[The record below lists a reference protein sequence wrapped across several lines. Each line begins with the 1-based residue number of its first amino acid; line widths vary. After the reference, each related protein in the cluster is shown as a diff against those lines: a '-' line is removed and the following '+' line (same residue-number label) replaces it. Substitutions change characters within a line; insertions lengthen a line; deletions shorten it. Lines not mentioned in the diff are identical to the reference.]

1 MQYKIS
7 GTKSAEPRPY
17 EAEHRQVARW
27 AAAEGMVLL
36 KNEENTLPLDPTAKV
51 ALYGIGAIATIKGG
65 SGSGDVNTREIVHI
79 ADGIRNAGVTLA
91 NEAWLEDAKTRY
103 YEARYAWRDVIW
115 KKVDEGQR
123 MFYAMAQTPFVTP
136 SGKEPVR
143 EDADTAIY
151 VIARTAGEGADRH
164 NVEGDYQLTKQERT
178 ELEQICALYD
188 KVVVVIN
195 SGSLIDLSFLDEE
208 PHITAVLYAVQP
220 GMEAGNAIA
229 DVLFGKVCPSG
240 KLTDSW
246 TYKYEDFPNAETF
259 SYLSG
264 LEKEYYHEGIYV
276 GYRYFD
282 TFDVPV
288 RYPFGFGLSYT
299 EFSVRETGVTLDKTG
314 SVPLV
319 RVLAE
324 VTNTGAVAGKE
335 VVQVYASCPGT
346 RLNKEYRRLAAFKK
360 TGLLEPGASEE
371 VEMVL
376 SLYDLA
382 SYDEAQAA
390 WILEQGDVIL
400 YVGTCIAN
408 AAPVRAIN
416 VAEEIIF
423 TKTEHICPI
432 QEALEEKQSDA
443 EMTAVKR
450 AADLKEVQE
459 SGLTVAQADVKIE
472 TITYDPGY
480 EDTDPEVRAF
490 VDTLSV
496 DQMIQLVTGDI
507 SAGQG
512 STIGS
517 AGSRVPGSAA
527 QTSGCAEEQGLPS
540 IVLADGP
547 AGLRL
552 NTSYQMINGVP
563 KKEDFS
569 KAIEGGFFYRGTE
582 TTEGETYYQYTTAI
596 PVGTLLAQ
604 TWDPAVVMACGRIVA
619 EEMEEFG
626 VELWLAP
633 GMNIHRN
640 PLCGRNFEYYAED
653 PLLSGIIAAAM
664 TLGVEQNPKCGVTI
678 KHFACNSQ
686 EDNRKGSDS
695 ILTER
700 TLREIYLKAFEIA
713 VKEAHPKSIMTSY
726 NLVNGVH
733 AANNYD
739 LCTKAARN
747 EWGFDGMIM
756 TDWTT
761 THQDPRCNAAGCVRA
776 GNDVTMPGE
785 PADHEN
791 IRQELEDGTL
801 DIRDLKRSVARVVRC
816 VWALTGK

>member
-7 GTKSAEPRPY
+7 GTRSADPRPY
-17 EAEHRQVARW
+17 EAEHRLIARK
-27 AAAEGMVLL
+27 AATQGMVLL
-36 KNEENTLPLDPTAKV
+36 KNEGKTLPLDPTAKV
-51 ALYGIGAIATIKGG
+51 ALYGAGAIATIKGG

-79 ADGIRNAGVTLA
+79 ADGIRNAGVPLA
-91 NEAWLEDAKTRY
+91 NKAWLEDMKTRY
-103 YEARYAWRDVIW
+103 DEARVAWRDVIW

-136 SGKEPVR
+136 SGREPVR
-143 EDADTAIY
+143 EDTDTAIF

-164 NVEGDYQLTKQERT
+164 NVPGDYQLTEGERT
-178 ELEQICALYD
+178 ELKKICALYD

-208 PHITAVLYAVQP
+208 PNITAVLYVVQP
-220 GMEAGNAIA
+220 GMEAGNAVA
-229 DVLFGKVCPSG
+229 DVLFGKVVPSG
-240 KLTDSW
+240 KLTDTW
-246 TYKYEDFPNAETF
+246 PYKYEDFPNAETF

-282 TFDVPV
+282 TFDIPV
-288 RYPFGFGLSYT
+288 RFPFGFGLSYT
-299 EFSVRETGVTLDKTG
+299 DFDVRETGVTLDKTG
-314 SVPLV
+314 SVPLICV
-319 RVLAE
+319 QAE
-324 VTNTGAVAGKE
+324 VTNTGDVAGKE
-335 VVQVYASCPGT
+335 VVQVYASCPGS
-346 RLNKEYRRLAAFKK
+346 RLDKEYRRLVAFKK

-371 VEMVL
+371 VEMIF

-390 WILEQGDVIL
+390 WILEEGDAIL
-400 YVGTCIAN
+400 YVGTCIAE
-408 AAPVRAIN
+408 AAPIRAIN
-416 VAEEIIF
+416 VEEEITF
-423 TKTEHICPI
+423 VKTEHICPI
-432 QEALEEKQSDA
+432 QEPLEEKKSDA
-443 EMTAVKR
+443 EMTAAKR
-450 AADLKEVQE
+450 ATDLNEVQE
-459 SGLTVAQADVKIE
+459 SGLSVSQADVEIE
-472 TITYDPGY
+472 TIAYDPGF

-490 VDTLSV
+490 VDTLTL
-496 DQMIQLVTGDI
+496 DQLIQLATGDVT
-507 SAGQG
+507 AGQG

-527 QTSGCAEEQGLPS
+527 QTSACAEEQGLPS
-540 IVLADGP
+540 LVLADGP

-552 NTSYQMINGVP
+552 TTSYQMVDGIPQKG
-563 KKEDFS
+563 DFS
-569 KAIEGGFFYRGTE
+569 KAIHGGFFYRGPQVL
-582 TTEGETYYQYTTAI
+582 EGETYYQYTTAI

-604 TWDPAVVMACGRIVA
+604 SWDPEVVMACGRLVA
-619 EEMEEFG
+619 EEMNEFG
-626 VELWLAP
+626 VEVWLAP

-640 PLCGRNFEYYAED
+640 PLCGRNFEYFSED
-653 PLLSGIIAAAM
+653 PLLSGIMAAAM
-664 TLGVEQNPKCGVTI
+664 TFGVEQDPKCAVTI

-733 AANNYD
+733 AANSYD

-761 THQDPRCNAAGCVRA
+761 THLDPRCSAAGCVYA

-791 IRQELEDGTL
+791 IRQCLEDGTL

-816 VWALTGK
+816 VWELTGK